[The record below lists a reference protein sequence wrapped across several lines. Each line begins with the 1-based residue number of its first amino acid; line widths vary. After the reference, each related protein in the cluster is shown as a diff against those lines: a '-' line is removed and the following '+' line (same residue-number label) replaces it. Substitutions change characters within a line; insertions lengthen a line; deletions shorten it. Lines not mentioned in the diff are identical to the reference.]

1 MWIRHEH
8 AASVARAEQNNVDA
22 EFMLAVCLLNQWYF
36 AGIDKIKM
44 V

>member
-1 MWIRHEH
+1 MSMQLR
-8 AASVARAEQNNVDA
+8 SPGQKKTNVDT

-36 AGIDKIKM
+36 TSIDKVKM